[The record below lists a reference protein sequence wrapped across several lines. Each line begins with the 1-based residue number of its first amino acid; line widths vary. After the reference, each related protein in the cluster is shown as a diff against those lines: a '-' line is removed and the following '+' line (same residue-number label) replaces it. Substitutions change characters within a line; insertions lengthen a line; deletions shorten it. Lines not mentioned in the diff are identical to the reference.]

1 MFYQKMT
8 NFCSWVYVC
17 LNWIIFVHYNIT
29 QAIGKVTSEQVWR
42 SSSTWVHYVI
52 LHIDFT
58 FSMAFVC
65 GLDNCKLRLTLCNF
79 VCVKV
84 NLLTYNFS
92 LRNSNL
98 WFFVFI
104 YRQHYYHQIVIYSH
118 ATFWPFSMVLFELG
132 VKTCK
137 MFLWLILRGNKTRP
151 KKLRDRSI
159 IVEPCVLFNTHQFL
173 HLLFENIFLTSR
185 SDASCPVSLTEPK
198 NLHYEN
204 FNWHFSDI

>member
-98 WFFVFI
+98 WFFFHISSALLPPNCDLFTCNLLALFYGIVWI
-104 YRQHYYHQIVIYSH
+104 RCKNMQDVSLVDIKGEQNQTKNQEIDQLLWNLVYY
-118 ATFWPFSMVLFELG
+118 
-132 VKTCK
+132 
-137 MFLWLILRGNKTRP
+137 LILTSSYTCCLKISSLLPGLMP
-151 KKLRDRSI
+151 
-159 IVEPCVLFNTHQFL
+159 VVQFL
-173 HLLFENIFLTSR
+173 
-185 SDASCPVSLTEPK
+185 
-198 NLHYEN
+198 
-204 FNWHFSDI
+204 